1 MKRAKKIKTNKII
14 NYISLLFLLILLIY
28 SFQYAKASN
37 KYSIYNIVVS
47 GNSFVNNDFIK
58 SVVQKNINNKNIFN
72 INIDLINKEII
83 ENDFIETSKIYITFP
98 STISIVVKEI
108 NPIALFS
115 NDNQNYLID
124 GNLNKINANINSINH
139 YSVPIIS
146 FENYNEE
153 DIIKTTNILKFII
166 TKNLKLYESI
176 QEINIKS
183 EFSYMTINNN
193 TYIKL
198 NKNNIKNDTYKLI
211 QFINDIKDKKNIN
224 TYKYVNVSI
233 PNQIIVKERKI

>member
-1 MKRAKKIKTNKII
+1 MMRSKKIKKDKII
-14 NYISLLFLLILLIY
+14 NYISLLFLLVLSIY
-28 SFQYAKASN
+28 AFHYAKESN
-37 KYSIYNIVVS
+37 KYSIYNIVIS
-47 GNSFVNNDFIK
+47 GNSFVNNDFINDI
-58 SVVQKNINNKNIFN
+58 VQQNLDNKNIFN
-72 INIDLINKEII
+72 INIDLINKSII
-83 ENDFIETSKIYITFP
+83 ENNFIETSKIYTTFP
-98 STISIVVKEI
+98 STISIVVKEV

-115 NDNQNYLID
+115 NENQNYLID
-124 GNLNKINANINSINH
+124 SNLNKIIANINSINH

-146 FENYNEE
+146 FEDYNEE
-153 DIIKTTNILKFII
+153 DIIKTTSILKFIM
-166 TKNLKLYESI
+166 NRDLKLYESI

-183 EFSYMTINNN
+183 EFSYMTIDNN

-211 QFINDIKDKKNIN
+211 QFINNIKDKKNIN